1 MKSMKGFRTSLP
13 DGIRIGQRFVLR
25 FDDPRVEAG
34 SYQGRLQDLS
44 RSGLLCFDA
53 PTDVHPPRGTP
64 VTVRSIQPA
73 GGRGCTFSSAIR
85 GRGRLRGHLPVLLVE
100 PPVELTKSPHG
111 RSAHRLS
118 VCLRG
123 AISWRE
129 APRCPLQEATA
140 VVTNLSGGGAQIF
153 LRQAPDAEYVQLT
166 IDVPSTF
173 VEETARRTA
182 PRAGLSPRGMGSN
195 PSAEACERAQERF
208 RGIRAR
214 VAACRLHSG
223 DARGSVYAVSLAFC
237 QPQETCFNLVRY
249 LERQSLRA
257 GVRGPL
263 TDPIGH
269 AVTRRAGTMAAA
281 A

>member
-1 MKSMKGFRTSLP
+1 MKSMKGHRARLP

-25 FDDPRVEAG
+25 FDDPKVEAG
-34 SYQGRLQDLS
+34 SYQGRLQELS

-53 PTDVHPPRGTP
+53 PTEDVHPPRGTP
-64 VTVRSIQPA
+64 VTVRSIQPT
-73 GGRGCTFSSAIR
+73 GGRACTFSSEIR

-100 PPVELTKSPHG
+100 PPAQLAKAPHG

-123 AISWRE
+123 ALSWRD
-129 APRCPLQEATA
+129 APRCPLQEAPA
-140 VVTNLSGGGAQIF
+140 VVTNLSGGGAQVF
-153 LRQAPDAEYVQLT
+153 LRKAPDAEYLQLT
-166 IDVPSTF
+166 IDVPSGF
-173 VEETARRTA
+173 IEETARRA
-182 PRAGLSPRGMGSN
+182 VRADLSPRRTGSS
-195 PSAEACERAQERF
+195 PFDEACERARERF

-237 QPQETCFNLVRY
+237 QTQETCFHLVRF
-249 LERQSLRA
+249 LERQSLR
-257 GVRGPL
+257 GGDRGPL
-263 TDPIGH
+263 ADPIGH
-269 AVTRRAGTMAAA
+269 AVAGRARTMAAA